1 MILHEIRY
9 DRGTDT
15 VQLLYKE
22 FPGSTV
28 YRVFSYDGKMA
39 QRFRDVVEFT
49 MAAVGGEPVGDKVS
63 IKRPDFNA

>member
-9 DRGTDT
+9 DRTTDT

-39 QRFRDVVEFT
+39 QRFRDVVAFT
-49 MAAVGGEPVGDKVS
+49 EKKAVDDYISRVEQTV
-63 IKRPDFNA
+63 